1 VSLPANEEIR
11 RRLTAILASPEFQQA
26 ADPAWVR
33 ALKKVWHAL
42 VAWLEHVPAA
52 GRWAIVAGCVV
63 ALAGLGYYVFV
74 TFGRLLREAPHMRN
88 GRADELEAARVP
100 TWEELLAHARYYK
113 SQARLREAARALQ
126 QARLLLE
133 CQRQSVS
140 WRPTLADWEWID
152 RLGRPTALVEFTR
165 ATQNVAFGTDPTMPA
180 LEACEARL
188 LAELGGAAA

>member
-1 VSLPANEEIR
+1 MSLPADEEIR
-11 RRLTAILASPEFQQA
+11 RRLTAILASPEFQPVA
-26 ADPAWVR
+26 EPAWVR
-33 ALKKVWHAL
+33 ALKRLWRAL
-42 VAWLEHVPAA
+42 VAWLERVPAA
-52 GRWAIVAGCVV
+52 GRWAIVAGCLV

-74 TFGRLLREAPHMRN
+74 TFRRLLREAPRTRHA
-88 GRADELEAARVP
+88 RAGEIEGARVP
-100 TWEELLAHARYYK
+100 TWQELLADARYYK

-152 RLGRPTALVEFTR
+152 RLGRPAGLVEFTR

>member
-1 VSLPANEEIR
+1 MTLPADAEIR
-11 RRLTAILASPEFQQA
+11 ERLAAILASPEFQRA
-26 ADPAWVR
+26 TDPIWWR
-33 ALKKVWHAL
+33 ALKKLWSRL
-42 VAWLEHVPAA
+42 VSWLERVPPI
-52 GRWAIVAGCVV
+52 GRWLIVALC
-63 ALAGLGYYVFV
+63 LASLVGLGYYVLA
-74 TFGRLLREAPHMRN
+74 TFRRLLREAPHTRQ
-88 GRADELEAARVP
+88 GRAGEIEGARVP
-100 TWEELLAHARYYK
+100 TWEELLADARYFK

-152 RLGRPTALVEFTR
+152 RLGRPAALVEFTR